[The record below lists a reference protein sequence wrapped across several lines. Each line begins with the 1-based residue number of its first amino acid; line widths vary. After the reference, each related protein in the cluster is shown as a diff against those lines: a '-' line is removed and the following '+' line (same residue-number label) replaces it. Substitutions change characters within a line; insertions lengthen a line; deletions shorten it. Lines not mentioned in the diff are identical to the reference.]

1 MQTLCLSLHLLKRKA
16 QGRVFRR
23 ILWWNINRKKSRK
36 SNFIIINSRGG
47 VGLHPSGKYINMS
60 IHIFRI
66 QWLICPFQCGSL
78 CDRLWFMWEPRRR
91 GVPFQHPSSLQP
103 LLHSLNC
110 TLDPVT
116 WDEISQN
123 QNQITFQ
130 FQDSYCRLSTLSQ
143 LMLEFWNPLGNRGM
157 MKADYSNST
166 CT

>member
-1 MQTLCLSLHLLKRKA
+1 MITDYIGGEGSAETPKNDYVIYGWPLNVSP
-16 QGRVFRR
+16 
-23 ILWWNINRKKSRK
+23 
-36 SNFIIINSRGG
+36 SRGG

-91 GVPFQHPSSLQP
+91 GVPFQPTLFSS
-103 LLHSLNC
+103 NC

-116 WDEISQN
+116 WNEISQN
-123 QNQITFQ
+123 QNHITSR